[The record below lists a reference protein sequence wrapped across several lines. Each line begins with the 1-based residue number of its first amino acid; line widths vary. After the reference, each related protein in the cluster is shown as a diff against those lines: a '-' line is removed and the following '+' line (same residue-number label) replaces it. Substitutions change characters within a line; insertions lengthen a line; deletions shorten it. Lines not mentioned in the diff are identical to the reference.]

1 MERRRYYEWIGPL
14 TEAQNQK
21 EMALEAK
28 EWARIEA
35 TYQSNLRAQR
45 RDARAEVNAHY
56 WSAES
61 KGCLPEGKKER
72 RKEKMMISLR
82 KTWPSLRKNRRIAPS
97 IWPTF
102 SICPAMMRS
111 EKRWRYSI
119 SLSLLIQKP
128 IVILSPC
135 LWRRISWKPRKTVPS
150 FALTL
155 TLSAMTPMIT
165 TATSSDYC
173 PLYDLYKIKF
183 FLNLVENAKTI
194 LMLKLPPNLW
204 KK

>member
-72 RKEKMMISLR
+72 RKERRKEKMISLR

-173 PLYDLYKIKF
+173 PLLNLKLTPLGEYDLYKINSF
-183 FLNLVENAKTI
+183 
-194 LMLKLPPNLW
+194 
-204 KK
+204 